1 MRTFVLRL
9 IVNAIAL
16 AVTAALLPGIHIRDD
31 SVGTLLIVA
40 FIFGVVNAVI
50 KPVLIILSCPLVILT
65 LGLFLLALN
74 GILLLIT
81 DRIAGNRLDID
92 TFWWAVLGGMIMGF
106 VGSVLENALG
116 INDKEDKDKDKDQVI
131 FPA

>member
-1 MRTFVLRL
+1 MRNFVLRL

-31 SVGTLLIVA
+31 SIGTLLIVA
-40 FIFGVVNAVI
+40 FIFGVVNAII
-50 KPVLIILSCPLVILT
+50 KPILIILSCPLVILT
-65 LGLFLLALN
+65 LGLFLLVVN
-74 GILLLIT
+74 GIMLLIT
-81 DRIAGNRLDID
+81 DAIAGNRLEID
-92 TFWWAVLGGMIMGF
+92 TFWWAVLGGLIISF

-116 INDKEDKDKDKDQVI
+116 LNEDEDKDKDQVI